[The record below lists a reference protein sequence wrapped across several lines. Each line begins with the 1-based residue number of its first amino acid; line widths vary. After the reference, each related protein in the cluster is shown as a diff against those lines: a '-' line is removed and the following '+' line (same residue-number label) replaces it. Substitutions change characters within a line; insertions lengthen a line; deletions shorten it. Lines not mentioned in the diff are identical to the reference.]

1 MGPILE
7 KKDRFGKTLFSSPAL
22 NCKSGIQPEKAL
34 KSELKRVRKRPFS
47 MIFSEK
53 ILEETLLNP
62 LFRQKYLKFPEYSG
76 NNGPKYAQ
84 SGLRTVKDFS
94 D

>member
-1 MGPILE
+1 
-7 KKDRFGKTLFSSPAL
+7 
-22 NCKSGIQPEKAL
+22 
-34 KSELKRVRKRPFS
+34 

-62 LFRQKYLKFPEYSG
+62 LFHQKYLKFPEYSG
-76 NNGPKYAQ
+76 NNGRKYAQ

-94 D
+94 ERKMNAVFARTQKWRALAHNFWSQRA